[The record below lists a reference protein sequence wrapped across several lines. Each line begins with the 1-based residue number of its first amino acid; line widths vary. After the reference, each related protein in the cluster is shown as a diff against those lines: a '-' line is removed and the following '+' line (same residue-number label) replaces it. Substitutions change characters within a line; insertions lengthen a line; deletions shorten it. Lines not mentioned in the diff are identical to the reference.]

1 MFEFA
6 GLTHEQLQ
14 FHDDALIVAE
24 RLSKIRAVLSTSG
37 TPKGLNNWRQGVPAM
52 VYRLSEFCPFRVS
65 RHEIRLS
72 RFIEKFVVLPR
83 YRSPRSIPVRGRAC
97 FFPVRP

>member
-37 TPKGLNNWRQGVPAM
+37 TPKGLNNWRQDIADM
-52 VYRLSEFCPFRVS
+52 
-65 RHEIRLS
+65 I
-72 RFIEKFVVLPR
+72 
-83 YRSPRSIPVRGRAC
+83 
-97 FFPVRP
+97 